1 MRRYHRWLAVVFGV
15 FILYIA
21 TTGLLSQFAALYAD
35 GGFKQN
41 EATRTQ
47 AKAVAAIGHAI
58 IPQAQAHEEDE
69 PTAFKCPDTMTCR
82 PKAPPTGARA
92 WVGFFHKIHSGE
104 QYGPAGVILSI
115 LSGCALLFFAFS
127 GLWMYVRMFRA
138 RSKRERAEH
147 PVFWK

>member
-21 TTGLLSQFAALYAD
+21 TTGLVSQFAALYAN
-35 GGFKQN
+35 GGFKQD
-41 EATRTQ
+41 EPAQ
-47 AKAVAAIGHAI
+47 PKSAGLI
-58 IPQAQAHEEDE
+58 IPQAQAHELDE

-92 WVGFFHKIHSGE
+92 WVGYFHRIHSGE
-104 QYGPAGVILSI
+104 EFGPTGVILSI
-115 LSGCALLFFAFS
+115 ASGLALLFLAFS
-127 GLWMYVRMFRA
+127 GLWMYVRMFQA